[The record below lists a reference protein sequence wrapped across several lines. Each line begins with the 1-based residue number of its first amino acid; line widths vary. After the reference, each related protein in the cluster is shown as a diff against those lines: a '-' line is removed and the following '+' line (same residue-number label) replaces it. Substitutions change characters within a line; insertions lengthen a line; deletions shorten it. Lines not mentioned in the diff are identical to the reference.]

1 MSARLIEV
9 PEDEYLGGKDP
20 LAGAAAPTSA
30 DDPKTEKAPTVDE
43 DVLLGDDIPE
53 KYRGKKAK
61 DLLDVVINQESL
73 IGRQSQEVGA
83 LRQET
88 ASLRGLVDKALQFKG
103 GAQGQPTEQKPKP
116 ISGDD
121 ILRRPEEAVGQ
132 VVGERTKPL
141 EERLER
147 LEVYKDAVAF
157 ESKHP
162 NAAADMNDEKFVAW
176 VKASPYRDKLARKAF
191 QGGKENID
199 WDAADEL
206 WTGYD
211 ELRNAAPAHKEEATV
226 TQADKSQ
233 KQTPSIED
241 VSLLKTGGGA
251 AREQPGARERFKRS
265 ALEHLQATNPDS
277 YWSPEVQRRI
287 FAGIVVDD

>member
-9 PEDEYLGGKDP
+9 PEGDPLVKDP
-20 LAGAAAPTSA
+20 LAGAVASSA
-30 DDPKTEKAPTVDE
+30 LEPIATKPEPVDE

-61 DLLDVVINQESL
+61 DLLEIVRNQETL
-73 IGRQSQEVGA
+73 IGRQSQEVGT
-83 LRQET
+83 LRQES
-88 ASLRGLVDKALQFKG
+88 ASLRGLVDKALQFKS
-103 GAQGQPTEQKPKP
+103 GATGQPAEAQPKP

-121 ILRRPEEAVGQ
+121 ILRRPAEAVGQ

-162 NAAADMNDEKFVAW
+162 NAAADMNDEKFVNW
-176 VKASPYRDKLARKAF
+176 VKGSPYRDKLARKAF

-199 WDAADEL
+199 WDAAEEL

-211 ELRNAAPAHKEEATV
+211 EIRNASPVHKEETTV
-226 TQADKSQ
+226 TQAEKTQ

-251 AREQPGARERFKRS
+251 AREQGTGSKERFKRS
-265 ALEHLQATNPDS
+265 ALEQLQATNPDS

-287 FAGIVVDD
+287 SAGIVVDD